1 MNDFISSL
9 EDYFRLTDEGD
20 LETFFGVNFNQ
31 KNQDA
36 VEMNQPQ
43 LVERVLET
51 LKLND
56 NAKMDDAR
64 ENCMLHKDKD
74 IKRRIQEC
82 NYRCVIGMMS
92 CLASTI
98 RPAVS
103 FAAHQCARFCSNPI
117 QFREEA
123 VKRIVRHLKLTKDK
137 GIIFEF
143 DPTKVIDIFLTRT
156 LQATGLLSIAMA

>member
-56 NAKMDDAR
+56 DAKIHDAP
-64 ENCMLHKDKD
+64 EN
-74 IKRRIQEC
+74 
-82 NYRCVIGMMS
+82 
-92 CLASTI
+92 
-98 RPAVS
+98 
-103 FAAHQCARFCSNPI
+103 
-117 QFREEA
+117 
-123 VKRIVRHLKLTKDK
+123 
-137 GIIFEF
+137 
-143 DPTKVIDIFLTRT
+143 
-156 LQATGLLSIAMA
+156 